1 MNGIG
6 LWLFNRHSKIDNRQY
21 VAEIARAA
29 CRENLEDT
37 ESPER
42 RSNMLDIKFIR
53 ENPDVV
59 KTALKNRKAEA
70 DVAGLLELDHL
81 RRAAITAGEE
91 LKTGRNKSSK
101 AIGAL
106 MGQKKFDEAEAA
118 KEEVRKIGDRIAVL
132 DEQVRDLAEKIR
144 HIILY
149 IPNLPSD
156 TTPIGASEED
166 NPVLRTFG
174 EVKTFDFEPKPH
186 WDITEELKLV
196 DFERGAKITGS
207 GFPVYT
213 GQGARLQRA
222 LVSYMLDLHTT
233 EHGYTEIEPPA
244 VCNADSMTGTG
255 QLPKF
260 ADDMYYIA
268 GDELYPVPT
277 AEVPLTNL
285 YREEII
291 DVNEPVKLTAYTPC
305 FRREAGAAGRDN
317 RGLVRLHQFGK
328 VEMVNFV
335 KPEQSAAQHE
345 ILIGEA
351 EKVLQL
357 LGLHYRVIEL
367 CTADLGFSAAKCYDI
382 ELWAPGVERWLE
394 VSSVSNF
401 GDYQA
406 RRARIRCRDENGKA
420 QLLHTLNGSGV
431 ALPRLVVAIIENY
444 QNADGTVTVPEALR
458 PYMGGLEKLG

>member
-1 MNGIG
+1 
-6 LWLFNRHSKIDNRQY
+6 
-21 VAEIARAA
+21 
-29 CRENLEDT
+29 
-37 ESPER
+37 
-42 RSNMLDIKFIR
+42 MLDIKFIR
-53 ENPDVV
+53 ENPDTV
-59 KTALKNRKAEA
+59 KQALVHRRTEA
-70 DVAGLLELDHL
+70 DVDGLLELDHL
-81 RRAAITAGEE
+81 RRSAITEAEG
-91 LKTGRNKSSK
+91 LKTERNAASK
-101 AIGAL
+101 TIGGL
-106 MGQKKFDEAEAA
+106 MKDGKRDEAEAA

-132 DEQVRDLAEKIR
+132 DEQVRELDEKISG
-144 HIILY
+144 IILY
-149 IPNLPSD
+149 IPNLPSA
-156 TTPIGASEED
+156 TTPVGASEED

-174 EVKTFDFEPKPH
+174 EKKKFDFDVKPH
-186 WDITEELKLV
+186 WDITEALKLV

-222 LVSYMLDLHTT
+222 LISYMLDLHTT
-233 EHGYTEIEPPA
+233 EHGYTEVEPPF
-244 VCNADSMTGTG
+244 VCNAAAMTGTG

-260 ADDMYYIA
+260 AEDMYHID

-285 YREEII
+285 YGDEII
-291 DVNEPVKLTAYTPC
+291 DVSEPVKLTAYTPC
-305 FRREAGAAGRDN
+305 FRREAGAAGSTN
-317 RGLVRLHQFGK
+317 RGLLRLHQFDK
-328 VEMVNFV
+328 VEMVNFTT
-335 KPEQSAAQHE
+335 PEQSVAQHE

-406 RRARIRCRDENGKA
+406 RRARIRCRDENGKPRFA
-420 QLLHTLNGSGV
+420 HTLNGSGV

-444 QNADGTVTVPEALR
+444 QNADGTVTVPDVLR

>member
-1 MNGIG
+1 
-6 LWLFNRHSKIDNRQY
+6 
-21 VAEIARAA
+21 
-29 CRENLEDT
+29 
-37 ESPER
+37 
-42 RSNMLDIKFIR
+42 MLDIKLIR
-53 ENPDVV
+53 ENPEVV
-59 KTALKNRKAEA
+59 KAALKNRKAEA
-70 DVAGLLELDHL
+70 DVDGLLELDHL
-81 RRAAITAGEE
+81 RRAAITEAEE
-91 LKTGRNKSSK
+91 LKTERNKASK

-106 MGQKKFDEAEAA
+106 MGQKKFTEADEA
-118 KEEVRKIGDRIAVL
+118 KENVRIIGDRISVL
-132 DEQVRDLAEKIR
+132 DQEVRDLDEKIKS
-144 HIILY
+144 IVLY

-156 TTPIGASEED
+156 TTPIGATEED

-174 EVKTFDFEPKPH
+174 EKKTFDFEPKPH
-186 WDITEELKLV
+186 WDLTEKLKLV

-213 GQGARLQRA
+213 GQGAKLQRA
-222 LVSYMLDLHTT
+222 LVSYMLDVHTT
-233 EHGYTEIEPPA
+233 EHGYTEVEPPS

-260 ADDMYYIA
+260 AEDMYHIV

-291 DVNEPVKLTAYTPC
+291 DVNEPIKLSAYTPC

-317 RGLVRLHQFGK
+317 RGLIRLHQFGK
-328 VEMVNFV
+328 VEMVNFTT
-335 KPEQSAAQHE
+335 PEQSAVQHD
-345 ILIGEA
+345 ILVGEA
-351 EKVLQL
+351 ENILQK

-382 ELWAPGVERWLE
+382 ELWAPGVDRWLE

-420 QLLHTLNGSGV
+420 QFVHTLNGSGV
-431 ALPRLVVAIIENY
+431 ALPRLVVALIENN
-444 QNADGTVTVPEALR
+444 QNADGSIDIPEVLR
-458 PYMGGLEKLG
+458 PYMGGLETLA

>member
-1 MNGIG
+1 
-6 LWLFNRHSKIDNRQY
+6 
-21 VAEIARAA
+21 
-29 CRENLEDT
+29 
-37 ESPER
+37 
-42 RSNMLDIKFIR
+42 MLDIRFIR
-53 ENPDVV
+53 ENPDVI
-59 KTALKNRKAEA
+59 KQALNNRKAEA
-70 DVAGLLELDHL
+70 DIDGLLELDHL
-81 RRAAITAGEE
+81 RRSAITEAEG
-91 LKTGRNKSSK
+91 LKTERNAASK
-101 AIGAL
+101 TIGGL
-106 MGQKKFDEAEAA
+106 MKEGKKDDAEAA
-118 KEEVRKIGDRIAVL
+118 KDAVRKIGERIAVL
-132 DEQVRDLAEKIR
+132 DEQVREIDEKISQ
-144 HIILY
+144 IILY
-149 IPNLPSD
+149 IPNLPSA
-156 TTPIGASEED
+156 TTPVGASEAD

-174 EVKTFDFEPKPH
+174 EKKEFDFDVKPH

-222 LVSYMLDLHTT
+222 LISYMLDLHTT
-233 EHGYTEIEPPA
+233 EHGYTEVEPPF
-244 VCNADSMTGTG
+244 VCNAAAMTGTG

-260 ADDMYYIA
+260 SEDMYYIDT
-268 GDELYPVPT
+268 DELYPIPT

-285 YREEII
+285 YGDEII
-291 DVNEPVKLTAYTPC
+291 DVDEPLKLTAYTPC
-305 FRREAGAAGRDN
+305 FRREAGAAGSTN
-317 RGLVRLHQFGK
+317 RGLLRLHQFDK

-335 KPEQSAAQHE
+335 KPDQSVAQHE

-406 RRARIRCRDENGKA
+406 RRARIRCRDENGKP
-420 QLLHTLNGSGV
+420 QFVHTLNGSGV

-444 QNADGTVTVPEALR
+444 QNADGTVTVPEVLR
-458 PYMGGLEKLG
+458 PTMGGLEKLG

>member
-1 MNGIG
+1 
-6 LWLFNRHSKIDNRQY
+6 
-21 VAEIARAA
+21 
-29 CRENLEDT
+29 
-37 ESPER
+37 
-42 RSNMLDIKFIR
+42 MLDIKLIR
-53 ENPDVV
+53 DNPDVI
-59 KTALKNRKAEA
+59 KQALANRKAEA
-70 DVAGLLELDHL
+70 NVDGLLELDHL
-81 RRAAITAGEE
+81 RRAAITEAEE
-91 LKTGRNKSSK
+91 LKTERNKASK

-118 KEEVRKIGDRIAVL
+118 KEEVRKIGDRISVL
-132 DEQVRDLAEKIR
+132 DEQVRELDEKISD
-144 HIILY
+144 IILY
-149 IPNLPSD
+149 IPNLPSE
-156 TTPIGASEED
+156 TTPVGETEED
-166 NPVLRTFG
+166 NPVLRSFG
-174 EVKTFDFEPKPH
+174 EVKEFDFDVKPH
-186 WDITEELKLV
+186 WDICEELKLV

-213 GQGARLQRA
+213 GQGAKMQRA
-222 LVSYMLDLHTT
+222 LIQFMLDLHT
-233 EHGYTEIEPPA
+233 EQHGYTEVEPPF
-244 VCNADSMTGTG
+244 VCNPDSMTGTG

-260 ADDMYYIA
+260 AEDMYSVPS
-268 GDELYPVPT
+268 DSLYLIPT
-277 AEVPLTNL
+277 AEVPVTNL
-285 YREEII
+285 YRDEII
-291 DVNEPVKLTAYTPC
+291 DVNEPIKLTAYTPC

-317 RGLVRLHQFGK
+317 RGLLRLHQFDK

-345 ILIGEA
+345 ILVAEA
-351 EKVLQL
+351 EKVLQM

-420 QLLHTLNGSGV
+420 QFAHTLNGSGV

-444 QNADGTVTVPEALR
+444 QNADGTVTVPEVLR